1 MSFPQKQPLLLIS
14 EHFAPSHG
22 ATAQLMTDLATGLA
36 ARGQPVVVLT
46 ATATAANGESDPP
59 TGAGLRVVRLGLAPG
74 ETPRLLL
81 KAWRGLRFFGLA
93 LAWGCWHGR
102 RGQRLLIASNPP
114 FIGLLG
120 PLLQLRGLT
129 YVFLLQDLFP
139 RSAVLSGL
147 LPARSPVTS
156 GWSALMSWVCGRSRC
171 TVVLSEAMAEA
182 LQQDCGPGLPLQVI
196 HNWAVERALPG
207 DRVHNPFARELGVD
221 QLFTVQYSGNFGR
234 LHDLHTLLQAAQLL
248 RHGPLRFLF
257 IGGGAK
263 EAELRAF
270 VHQHQL
276 NNVIQLPYQ
285 PRAQLPITLGAC
297 DISAIALRPGVEAT
311 VAPCKFYGILASARP
326 VLLVANPRC
335 DLAQLLQIEQCG
347 LVVAPGEAGALAEQL
362 SALQEDP
369 ERVAAMGQ
377 RARQLY
383 EQRFGLERSLQ
394 AYEALLR

>member
-1 MSFPQKQPLLLIS
+1 MLLIS
-14 EHFAPSHG
+14 EHFSPSHG
-22 ATAQLMTDLATGLA
+22 ATAQLMTDLACGLA
-36 ARGQPVVVLT
+36 SRGHPVLVLT
-46 ATATAANGESDPP
+46 ATAATADNGDDVPP
-59 TGAGLRVVRLGLAPG
+59 GPGLRVMRLGLAPG

-120 PLLQLRGLT
+120 PLLQLRGLE
-129 YVFLLQDLFP
+129 YVFLFQDLFP

-147 LPARSPVTS
+147 WAARSPITS
-156 GWSALMSWVCGRSRC
+156 CWSALMAWVCRRSRC
-171 TVVLSEAMAEA
+171 TVVLSGAMAQA

-196 HNWAVERALPG
+196 HNWAVEQALPG
-207 DRVHNPFARELGVD
+207 DRVHNPFARELGVE
-221 QLFTVQYSGNFGR
+221 QFFTVQYSGNFGR
-234 LHDLHTLLQAAQLL
+234 LHDLDTLLRAAMVL
-248 RHGPLRFLF
+248 RHQPLRFVF

-263 EAELRAF
+263 EVELREF
-270 VHQHQL
+270 LHKQQL
-276 NNVIQLPYQ
+276 GNVIQLPYQ
-285 PRAQLPITLGAC
+285 PRAHLPITLGAC

-335 DLAQLLQIEQCG
+335 DLAQLLLSEQCG

-362 SALQEDP
+362 SALQQDP

>member
-1 MSFPQKQPLLLIS
+1 MLLIT
-14 EHFAPSHG
+14 EHFSPSHG

-46 ATATAANGESDPP
+46 ATAANGDGDPP
-59 TGAGLRVVRLGLAPG
+59 TVAGLRVLRLGLAPG

-81 KAWRGLRFFGLA
+81 KASRGLRFFGLA
-93 LAWGCWHGR
+93 LAWCCWHGR

-120 PLLQLRGLT
+120 PLLQWRGLE
-129 YVFLLQDLFP
+129 YVFLCQDLFP

-147 LPARSPVTS
+147 LPARSPLTS
-156 GWSALMSWVCGRSRC
+156 CWSALIAWVCRRSRC
-171 TVVLSEAMAEA
+171 TVVLSEAMAQA

-196 HNWAVERALPG
+196 HNWAVEQALPG
-207 DRVHNPFARELGVD
+207 ERVHNSFARELGVE

-234 LHDLHTLLQAAQLL
+234 LHDLHTLLQTAQLL
-248 RHGPLRFLF
+248 RHEPLRFLF

-276 NNVIQLPYQ
+276 KNVIQLPYQ

-297 DISAIALRPGVEAT
+297 DLSAIALRPGVEAT

-335 DLAQLLQIEQCG
+335 DLAQLLLDEQCG

-362 SALQEDP
+362 SALQQDP
-369 ERVAAMGQ
+369 ERVAAMGL

-383 EQRFGLERSLQ
+383 DQRFGLERSLQ
-394 AYEALLR
+394 AYEALLQ

>member
-1 MSFPQKQPLLLIS
+1 MSLPRKQPLLLIS

-22 ATAQLMTDLATGLA
+22 ATAQLMTDLAGGLGA
-36 ARGQPVVVLT
+36 GGLPVVVLT
-46 ATATAANGESDPP
+46 ATASTPEKNAGFPP
-59 TGAGLRVVRLGLAPG
+59 GLGLAVVRLGLAPG

-93 LAWGCWHGR
+93 LAWGFWHGR

-120 PLLQLRGLT
+120 PILQLRGLE
-129 YVFLLQDLFP
+129 YVFLCQDLFP

-147 LPARSPVTS
+147 MPARSPLTS
-156 GWSALMSWVCGRSRC
+156 LWSALMAWVCRRSRC

-196 HNWAVERALPG
+196 HNWAVEQALPG
-207 DRVHNPFARELGVD
+207 DRAHNPFARELGVE

-234 LHDLHTLLQAAQLL
+234 LHDLDTLWQAALLL
-248 RHGPLRFLF
+248 RHQPLRFLF

-263 EAELRAF
+263 EAELREF

-276 NNVIQLPYQ
+276 SNVIQLPYQ

-297 DISAIALRPGVEAT
+297 DLSAIALRPGVETT

-335 DLAQLLQIEQCG
+335 DLAQLLLTEQCG

-362 SALQEDP
+362 SALEQDP

-383 EQRFGLERSLQ
+383 EQRFGLERSLR
-394 AYEALLR
+394 AYGALLR